1 MAIFPQGKTRARE
14 RCNAGEKRVLDALDR
29 CLEDDYTVW
38 HNISIMGSGNE
49 PDFVILH
56 PSRGLLVLEVKD
68 WKRSTIV
75 DANTMLVKIDTPLGI
90 KSTDHPVS
98 QALGYVL
105 KIVNLLQKHPALL
118 QTAGVHAGNLCVP
131 WGHGAVLSHIRR
143 DEVLADESF
152 SPVFEPRNVMLR
164 DDLDENM
171 DVMAFQERL
180 WGMFR
185 VSWRTCLTLPQMGI
199 VRGLLFPELRISNQL
214 TLPMDG
220 DSATQPQ
227 SQGRKLIVNDVLQV
241 MDLHQEEVARAL
253 GDGHRVV
260 HGPAGSGKTMILI
273 FRAMQLQAAA
283 RTDKPILVLCYNA
296 SLAGR
301 IDMLLRAKGAGT
313 EIVVRTFHSWA
324 QELIR
329 TYQLAPLATLNNK
342 NYKDDENYYAALTAV
357 ACHGVATN
365 RVPKGQYTAIL
376 IDEAHDLQEDWL
388 RAAAQ
393 MVDPENKSLLVLY
406 DDAQSIY
413 QKKRTGLNFSKLG
426 IEAKGRTKILKI
438 NYRNTTEVLSLALD
452 CACELFQ
459 STTTVS
465 TTIIEK
471 ELAVLPIT
479 DEEKIATTQP
489 ESAGRCGPKP
499 IFLQVQDA
507 KEEAK
512 GLVELIMQECA
523 KGRNLNDMAIFSRAK
538 KNFKLIEEA
547 LLQADIAFESQVQ
560 LRPSEMNWH
569 LPSIK
574 LLTLHS
580 AKGLEF
586 GWVAVACLDTLP
598 QYGCPLIDELRLL
611 YVGMTRATHQLVLT
625 AAGVSEVTKR
635 VVVGLQKLDQ

>member
-75 DANTMLVKIDTPLGI
+75 DANTMLVKIDTPMGI

-118 QTAGVHAGNLCVP
+118 QTTGIHAGNLCVP

-164 DDLDENM
+164 DDLDENVE
-171 DVMAFQERL
+171 VMAFQERL

-185 VSWRTCLTLPQMGI
+185 VSWRTSLTLPQMGI

-214 TLPMDG
+214 TLSLDG
-220 DSATQPQ
+220 GGATKTQ
-227 SQGRKLIVNDVLQV
+227 SQGAKLIVNDVLQV

-283 RTDKPILVLCYNA
+283 RADKPILVLCYNA

-301 IDMLLRAKGAGT
+301 INMLLRAKGAGA

-329 TYQLAPLATLNNK
+329 TYQLAPLATLNSR

-357 ACHGVATN
+357 ACQGIATH

-393 MVDPENKSLLVLY
+393 MVDPESKSLLVLY

-413 QKKRTGLNFSKLG
+413 QKKRAGLSFAKLG
-426 IEAKGRTKILKI
+426 IEAQGRTKILKV
-438 NYRNTTEVLSLALD
+438 NYRNTTEVLALALD

-459 STTTVS
+459 PTTTV
-465 TTIIEK
+465 EK
-471 ELAVLPIT
+471 ELAVLAIA
-479 DEEKIATTQP
+479 DEEQIATTQP
-489 ESAGRCGPKP
+489 ESGGRSGPKP
-499 IFLQVQDA
+499 IFLQTRDA
-507 KEEAK
+507 REEAK
-512 GLVELIMQECA
+512 SLVELIMQECA

-538 KNFKLIEEA
+538 KNFKLIEDA
-547 LLQADIAFESQVQ
+547 LQRADIPFESQEHV
-560 LRPSEMNWH
+560 RPSDMNW
-569 LPSIK
+569 LQPSIK

-635 VVVGLQKLDQ
+635 VVMGLQKLDQ